1 MNADSSKPRSSKP
14 LDNDHKVDRALL
26 QAAIDLLDHA
36 RRPRSQPVP
45 AEVDLSLPS
54 KLIAEGLGEHEALA
68 RLAPSVLEQTAQLH
82 HPGYFAH
89 MDPPTPSI
97 TWAAALWQVASNQN
111 LLHPDAAPSARQLER
126 RVVEWIV
133 PYFGMQGGHFVPG
146 ATISNFTA
154 LWAARE
160 VAGVTRVICSDR
172 AHLSVKKSADI
183 LGLRYEAVASDD
195 AHQLP
200 IESLK
205 DCSDAAVVLTAGTVG
220 VGAIDPLRQL
230 SHAGWVHVDAAWA
243 GPLRFTTHYASL
255 LDGIEFADSVGFSA
269 HKWLYQPKG
278 AALVLFK
285 DLEPAHRAMTY
296 GGGYLAAPNVG
307 ILGSAPAAA
316 LPLAATL
323 LAWGQSGLRQRIE
336 RDLGKA
342 QQLAGLVNADRRFEL
357 WGPGVTG
364 VVVWRPRHQDARSV
378 RQSLTDAW
386 VSLIDIDGEVWFRS
400 VAVNSSADPEHVFDR
415 VAAAL

>member
-1 MNADSSKPRSSKP
+1 MNADPSKPIGSTQ
-14 LDNDHKVDRALL
+14 LDGDHQVDRALL
-26 QAAIDLLDHA
+26 RAAIDLLEQA

-45 AEVDLSLPS
+45 ADVDLALPS
-54 KLIAEGLGEHEALA
+54 RLIDEGLGEHEALA

-97 TWAAALWQVASNQN
+97 AWAAALWQVASNQN
-111 LLHPDAAPSARQLER
+111 LLHPDVAPSARQLER
-126 RVVEWIV
+126 RVVEWIA
-133 PYFGMQGGHFVPG
+133 PFFGMRGGHFVPG

-160 VAGVTRVICSDR
+160 VAGISRVICSDR
-172 AHLSVKKSADI
+172 AHLSIKKSADI
-183 LGLRYEAVASDD
+183 LGLKFEAVASDE
-195 AHQLP
+195 AHRLP
-200 IESLK
+200 LAPLK

-220 VGAIDPLRQL
+220 VGAIDPLGQ
-230 SHAGWVHVDAAWA
+230 STEAGWVHVDAAWA
-243 GPLRFTTHYASL
+243 GPLRFTAHHAPL
-255 LDGIEFADSVGFSA
+255 LDGIERADSVGFSA

-296 GGGYLAAPNVG
+296 GGSYLAAPNVG
-307 ILGSAPAAA
+307 LLGSAPVAA

-323 LAWGQSGLRQRIE
+323 LAWGQSGLSQRIE
-336 RDLGKA
+336 RDIDKA
-342 QQLAGLVNADRRFEL
+342 HRLAELVNADRRFEL
-357 WGPGVTG
+357 WGPASTG
-364 VVVWRPRHQDARSV
+364 IVVWRPRQQDARVV
-378 RQSLTDAW
+378 RRSLTDAW
-386 VSLIDIDGEVWFRS
+386 VSLIDIDGEIWFRC
-400 VAVNSSADPEHVFDR
+400 VAANSSADPQHVFDR